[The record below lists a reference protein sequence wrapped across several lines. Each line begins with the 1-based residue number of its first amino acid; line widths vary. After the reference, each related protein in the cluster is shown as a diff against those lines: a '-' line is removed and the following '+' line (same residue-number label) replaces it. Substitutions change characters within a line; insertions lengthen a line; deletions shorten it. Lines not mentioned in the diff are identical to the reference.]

1 MERRN
6 MTLMTGQK
14 EAHVALLRG
23 INLGGKNRLSMKDLA
38 AIFSDAGCR
47 TVETYIQ
54 SGNVVFAAPATLAR
68 RIPGLVEK
76 SIEKRFGLV
85 VPVMTRTARELR
97 KVATGNPFLRSGA
110 DTVNTPRRVSRG
122 SAFRGRN
129 QGPGSR
135 PLPTRRFRG
144 ERPRGLSSLSEWLRS
159 HQAHERLLRLQARHH
174 QHGAQLEDC
183 DYPARAHLVV
193 V

>member
-1 MERRN
+1 

-110 DTVNTPRRVSRG
+110 DTATLHVAFLADRPSAAGIKALDPDRSKPDAFAVS
-122 SAFRGRN
+122 GREVYLHCPN
-129 QGPGSR
+129 GFARTKLTNAYFDSKLGTTSTVR
-135 PLPTRRFRG
+135 NWKTVIT
-144 ERPRGLSSLSEWLRS
+144 
-159 HQAHERLLRLQARHH
+159 LL
-174 QHGAQLEDC
+174 E
-183 DYPARAHLVV
+183 LVR
-193 V
+193 